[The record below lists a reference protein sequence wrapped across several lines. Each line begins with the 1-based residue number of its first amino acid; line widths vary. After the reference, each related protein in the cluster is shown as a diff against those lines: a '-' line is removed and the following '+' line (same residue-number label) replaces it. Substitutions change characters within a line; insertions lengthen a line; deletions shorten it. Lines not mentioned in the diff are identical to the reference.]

1 MDGQPRRDRWWLSA
15 RVALQSSCRS
25 GGAAS
30 NRWRT
35 RGAKAKDKIMELRNR
50 GFCGA
55 REASSSPCDHLHWGF
70 GSRAAGQAESFQWW
84 PAELPS
90 IGHLGPSARRSK
102 FDSRFFIILV
112 TGADFR
118 GATLGGYTAIRYS
131 KSEEIID
138 GRRREL
144 RARAGA
150 GPTPRSAQ
158 VYGINTGRTLRS
170 LIPPYRLT

>member
-1 MDGQPRRDRWWLSA
+1 MLCGQPRRDRWWLNAFVLRRSG
-15 RVALQSSCRS
+15 CRS
-25 GGAAS
+25 GSAAS

-35 RGAKAKDKIMELRNR
+35 RGAKAKDKIIELRNR

-55 REASSSPCDHLHWGF
+55 REASSRPCDHLHWGS
-70 GSRAAGQAESFQWW
+70 GSRVAGSISATQEL
-84 PAELPS
+84 PRTLPS
-90 IGHLGPSARRSK
+90 ISHLGPSARRSK

-138 GRRREL
+138 GRQRHT
-144 RARAGA
+144 AF
-150 GPTPRSAQ
+150 PRSTAAACLPLLC
-158 VYGINTGRTLRS
+158 GTPS
-170 LIPPYRLT
+170 SPPTV